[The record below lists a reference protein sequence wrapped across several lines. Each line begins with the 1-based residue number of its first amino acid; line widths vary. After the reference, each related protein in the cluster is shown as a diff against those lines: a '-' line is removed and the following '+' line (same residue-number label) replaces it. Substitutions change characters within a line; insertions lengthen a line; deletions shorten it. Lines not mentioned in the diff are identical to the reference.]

1 MGKRKAAG
9 GKRTRRQLPAGQT
22 ARASGQTLKS
32 WSVGALPIVNKI
44 LQRLKLEEFLR
55 DGLPAEDRRTKVPT
69 ASALL
74 VLLRNL
80 LLSREPLYG
89 IGEWAAG
96 HAPDLLG
103 LTPEQVAALNDDRV
117 GRSLDRL
124 FDCDTAS
131 LALVVVGHAVGQ
143 FGVSLD
149 ELHND
154 STTIT
159 FHGDYRSA
167 LEERSLRGRL
177 RPAITWGHNKDHRP
191 DLKQLLYILTIARD
205 GGVPVQFRV
214 ASGNVVDDQTHQAT
228 WDLLCQLSGRR
239 DFLYVADC
247 KLATAENMAYLH
259 QRGGRFVTMLPRT
272 RAEDKAF
279 RRSLAEGQSS
289 WQPVWDKTDDEGLLL
304 DRFSAWQPASPSA
317 EGYRLLWYHSTRK
330 AELDALA
337 RSGRI
342 ERALKELAALREKL
356 HSPRTRYSRRSSPS
370 SRSRSGSAPGSSPA
384 SRRATARTGAVGP
397 ARMPATAGRS
407 ARGSIWTGRSTWSDW
422 RPRASAT
429 ACFR

>member
-124 FDCDTAS
+124 FGCDTAS
-131 LALVVVGHAVGQ
+131 LALTVVLVAGRSSLPAWSTEASLISTLRMSSHTTST
-143 FGVSLD
+143 GVSLRSRPITLRHRLTMAS
-149 ELHND
+149 EL
-154 STTIT
+154 STERIVQS
-159 FHGDYRSA
+159 SA
-167 LEERSLRGRL
+167 VIPRRM
-177 RPAITWGHNKDHRP
+177 D
-191 DLKQLLYILTIARD
+191 
-205 GGVPVQFRV
+205 RV
-214 ASGNVVDDQTHQAT
+214 AA
-228 WDLLCQLSGRR
+228 
-239 DFLYVADC
+239 
-247 KLATAENMAYLH
+247 
-259 QRGGRFVTMLPRT
+259 PR
-272 RAEDKAF
+272 EHP
-279 RRSLAEGQSS
+279 RS
-289 WQPVWDKTDDEGLLL
+289 
-304 DRFSAWQPASPSA
+304 
-317 EGYRLLWYHSTRK
+317 
-330 AELDALA
+330 
-337 RSGRI
+337 
-342 ERALKELAALREKL
+342 
-356 HSPRTRYSRRSSPS
+356 
-370 SRSRSGSAPGSSPA
+370 
-384 SRRATARTGAVGP
+384 
-397 ARMPATAGRS
+397 
-407 ARGSIWTGRSTWSDW
+407 
-422 RPRASAT
+422 
-429 ACFR
+429 

>member
-131 LALVVVGHAVGQ
+131 LALAVVGHAVGQ

-149 ELHND
+149 D
-154 STTIT
+154 CTTT
-159 FHGDYRSA
+159 PPRSPFTA
-167 LEERSLRGRL
+167 
-177 RPAITWGHNKDHRP
+177 
-191 DLKQLLYILTIARD
+191 TIAARWRS
-205 GGVPVQFRV
+205 G
-214 ASGNVVDDQTHQAT
+214 ASAAG
-228 WDLLCQLSGRR
+228 CGRR
-239 DFLYVADC
+239 SP
-247 KLATAENMAYLH
+247 
-259 QRGGRFVTMLPRT
+259 GGTTRT
-272 RAEDKAF
+272 TV
-279 RRSLAEGQSS
+279 
-289 WQPVWDKTDDEGLLL
+289 PT
-304 DRFSAWQPASPSA
+304 
-317 EGYRLLWYHSTRK
+317 
-330 AELDALA
+330 
-337 RSGRI
+337 
-342 ERALKELAALREKL
+342 
-356 HSPRTRYSRRSSPS
+356 
-370 SRSRSGSAPGSSPA
+370 
-384 SRRATARTGAVGP
+384 
-397 ARMPATAGRS
+397 
-407 ARGSIWTGRSTWSDW
+407 
-422 RPRASAT
+422 
-429 ACFR
+429 